1 MIREIKNEV
10 RAAIQEAFT
19 CALYKNPG
27 SFVLF
32 LARGD
37 YNHLFDGDRFANLDP
52 KPSPY
57 CLDFMPDTY
66 RDETRNKFYVR
77 YHNRRY
83 KNDNFKYDG
92 DEGIDDLCIEMM
104 IYSHTWESVVFIKD
118 LYRLSNIV
126 SGKDFYDWDVNKYDF
141 HGYSIITETRDRF
154 MVPCPLLYKIINESY
169 SGYIRDSFAHMQ
181 YNIDEDSRIIELYN
195 KKVKDDLD
203 LSRLK
208 FDDFQTKFLYTVEL
222 CYEFSHIFHETRKA
236 LVDDKQLLSQSIPL
250 PDGKI
255 LRITEAELFHGEPR
269 FRATI
274 FVNE

>member
-19 CALYKNPG
+19 CALHKNPG

-57 CLDFMPDTY
+57 CLDFMPDIY

-77 YHNRRY
+77 YLNRRY
-83 KNDNFKYDG
+83 KNDSFRYDG
-92 DEGIDDLCIEMM
+92 DKGIDDLCIEMM

-126 SGKDFYDWDVNKYDF
+126 SGQEFYDWDVSKKDF
-141 HGYSIITETRDRF
+141 HGYSIITDTRDRF
-154 MVPCPLLYKIINESY
+154 MDPCPLLYKIINESY

-181 YNIDEDSRIIELYN
+181 FNIDEDSRIIELYN
-195 KKVKDDLD
+195 KKVKEDLN
-203 LSRLK
+203 LSRLN
-208 FDDFQTKFLYTVEL
+208 FDVFQTKFLYTVEL

-236 LVDDKQLLSQSIPL
+236 LVDDKLLLSLPIPL

-255 LRITEAELFHGEPR
+255 LKITEATFIQGEPL

-274 FVNE
+274 YVK